1 MRHITG
7 RLIAAA
13 ALATMLFGADAALA
27 EMPTPFQQAELAQ
40 LTPAVRSQVEARM
53 TGTQTVR
60 GIVETMLLNNISQQ
74 FAAKRVVAV
83 DFEIGV
89 ATVEGKDGSIRTFP
103 FEIPTLIVRN

>member
-7 RLIAAA
+7 RIITGA
-13 ALATMLFGADAALA
+13 ALAATFLMADTAFA
-27 EMPTPFQQAELAQ
+27 EMPTPFQRAELAQ
-40 LTPAVRSQVEARM
+40 LSPTVRSQVEARLK
-53 TGTQTVR
+53 GKQTVR
-60 GIVETMLLNNISQQ
+60 GIVETMLLNNISKQ

-103 FEIPTLIVRN
+103 FEIPTLIVSN

>member
-1 MRHITG
+1 MRYITG
-7 RLIAAA
+7 RIIAGA
-13 ALATMLFGADAALA
+13 ALAATFLMADTAFA
-27 EMPTPFQQAELAQ
+27 EMPTPFQRAELAQ
-40 LTPAVRSQVEARM
+40 LSPTVRSQVEARLK
-53 TGTQTVR
+53 GKQTVR
-60 GIVETMLLNNISQQ
+60 GIVETMLLNDISKQ